1 VIDAETLEGARRYFE
16 EDVPFNRFLGL
27 KVGPVVPG
35 KARVTLAFRPELI
48 GDTER
53 PALHGGVLSTL
64 IDAACGLAV
73 WTKADGNDRISTID
87 LRVDYL
93 RPGRS
98 EPIVVDAVV
107 VRVGNRVG
115 VSDAVAYHQGD
126 EANPIATGKGVY
138 NIARR
143 GKNADD

>member
-1 VIDAETLEGARRYFE
+1 MIDPETLEEARRYFE
-16 EDVPFNRFLGL
+16 EAIPYNKFLGI
-27 KVGPVVPG
+27 KVGPTAPG
-35 KARVTLAFRPELI
+35 KTQVTLPFRPELI

-53 PALHGGVLSTL
+53 PALHGGVLTAL

-73 WTKADGNDRISTID
+73 WTRAEAQDRVSTID
-87 LRVDYL
+87 LRVDFL

-98 EPIVVDAVV
+98 EEIVVDATV

-115 VSDAVAYHQGD
+115 VAEAVAFHSGD
-126 EANPIATGKGVY
+126 AANPIATGTGVY

>member
-1 VIDAETLEGARRYFE
+1 MLDPASLEEARRYFE
-16 EDVPFNRFLGL
+16 QVIPFNRFLGM

-35 KARVTLAFRPELI
+35 KVQITLAFRPELI

-53 PALHGGVLSTL
+53 PALHGGVLTSL

-73 WTKADGNDRISTID
+73 WTKAEAHDRVSTID
-87 LRVDYL
+87 LRVDFL
-93 RPGRS
+93 RPGRN
-98 EPIVVDAVV
+98 EAIVVDATVI
-107 VRVGNRVG
+107 RVGNRVG
-115 VSDAVAYHQGD
+115 VADAVAYHPED
-126 EANPIATGKGVY
+126 SSRPIATGKGVY